1 MIIERGEAVIF
12 NHAVQQ
18 VYHEFK
24 YTRVHFR
31 LSRFFPFKMT

>member
-1 MIIERGEAVIF
+1 MIIERDGAAIF

-24 YTRVHFR
+24 YTRVHFH
-31 LSRFFPFKMT
+31 LIQFLPFKMT